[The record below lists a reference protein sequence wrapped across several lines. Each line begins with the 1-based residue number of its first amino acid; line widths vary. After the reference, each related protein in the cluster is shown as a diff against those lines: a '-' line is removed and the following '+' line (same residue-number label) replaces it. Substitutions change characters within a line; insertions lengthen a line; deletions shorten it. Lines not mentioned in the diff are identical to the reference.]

1 MFAPW
6 VNPKESRLIRWRTS
20 QGNLGKYQPM
30 ICRLQTPKCTTQSV
44 TNSFETDSNWNGQH
58 SNCTWWLRVLEP
70 PTCVSGCTKM
80 VYAATVISH
89 GEYAYRLC
97 SFFVYN
103 KSVFWLVT
111 IWERWGANSGT
122 NQKGQ
127 PSEKDRNPPVLMTL
141 PPEKVVCKIG
151 KLPQTF
157 SEFKVCGSL

>member
-80 VYAATVISH
+80 VSAATVISMANMLTV
-89 GEYAYRLC
+89 YAPSLSITR
-97 SFFVYN
+97 VY
-103 KSVFWLVT
+103 SDLWPF
-111 IWERWGANSGT
+111 
-122 NQKGQ
+122 
-127 PSEKDRNPPVLMTL
+127 EKDEARIQAPTRRVSPLRRIEILLFWWRYPRKRWSVR
-141 PPEKVVCKIG
+141 
-151 KLPQTF
+151 
-157 SEFKVCGSL
+157 